1 MFPQEP
7 MLVKALVK
15 ALEAKPIII
24 SGEEADSVKQ
34 VLCMLFDELREKKK
48 YQKLAIKGLLTKLL
62 LEFVRINDKNGE
74 EAIADVKNNQYI
86 RSALTY
92 IELNYSENIKIKEL
106 AKEVHLSE
114 THFRR
119 LFREVLNEEP
129 LDYLN
134 LVRIDKSCELLLKTN
149 DSVQIIAEKV
159 GFPIVSTFNRN
170 FKKITGMTP
179 YQWRIKAKK
188 NPENAVLKYNVTVLK
203 GY

>member
-1 MFPQEP
+1 MRYYELPAELPVIGLLGKEWEYLFLEPATYLNEMFPQEP

-24 SGEEADSVKQ
+24 S
-34 VLCMLFDELREKKK
+34 
-48 YQKLAIKGLLTKLL
+48 
-62 LEFVRINDKNGE
+62 GE

-179 YQWRIKAKK
+179 YQWRIKAKE